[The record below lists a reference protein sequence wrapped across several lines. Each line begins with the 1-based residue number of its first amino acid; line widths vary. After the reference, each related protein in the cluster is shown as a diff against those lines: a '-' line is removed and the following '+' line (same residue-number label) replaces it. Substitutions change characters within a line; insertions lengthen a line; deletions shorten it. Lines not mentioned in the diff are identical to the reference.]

1 MAIESLD
8 ALVKASEGRSIFNA
22 VLEADCTD
30 RGVSAEASLAQ
41 MNALYAAIVRS
52 GAGYDPTLRSHSGMV
67 GGDGAKMRA
76 HVAAGKTICGEYIGG
91 VIAQALEMGE
101 SNACM

>member
-52 GAGYDPTLRSHSGMV
+52 GAG
-67 GGDGAKMRA
+67 
-76 HVAAGKTICGEYIGG
+76 
-91 VIAQALEMGE
+91 
-101 SNACM
+101 